1 MNISC
6 WSKNCSDQ
14 ISYSLA
20 DKEWTIPEEVLRR
33 LDYKYTNFI
42 YVADYNC
49 PTLELN
55 VRREIRTFGFQV
67 LPKYVPN
74 PGIYIF
80 LESKYMYAYYRSYFG
95 RFQMVEPYDA
105 I

>member
-14 ISYSLA
+14 ISYSLEHQ
-20 DKEWTIPEEVLRR
+20 EWTIPEETLRSI
-33 LDYKYTNFI
+33 DYDYTNFI

-49 PTLELN
+49 PTLKMN
-55 VRREIRTFGFQV
+55 PRREVRTFGFQV
-67 LPKYVPN
+67 YPKYVAN

-80 LESKYMYAYYRSYFG
+80 LETKYMYAYYPNYFG
-95 RFQMVEPYDA
+95 RF
-105 I
+105 